1 MKKRSILFIALMLSL
16 VMALAFSSLGMAAQL
31 SNNIGLTLNCPEGQV
46 GHWHFVSNQTG
57 GAAAGQL
64 IATFGDTGQLAA
76 VGPTKVLGSTQHFVV
91 EGPLGP
97 LQGAYTLTGNG
108 LNQLP
113 GKLVLSD
120 WSCVGDKKDP
130 PKK

>member
-31 SNNIGLTLNCPEGQV
+31 SNNVGLTLNCPEGQV
-46 GHWHFVSNQTG
+46 GHWHFVNNQTG
-57 GAAAGQL
+57 GAAAGQ
-64 IATFGDTGQLAA
+64 IFATFGDAGTINAA
-76 VGPTKVLGSTQHFVV
+76 PTKVLGSTQHFVI

-97 LQGAYTLTGNG
+97 LQGAYTTLGDGMTAM
-108 LNQLP
+108 P

-120 WSCVGDKKDP
+120 WSCVDGKK
-130 PKK
+130 PK

>member
-16 VMALAFSSLGMAAQL
+16 VMALGFSSLGMAAQL
-31 SNNIGLTLNCPEGQV
+31 SNNIGLTLNCPEGYV
-46 GHWHFVSNQTG
+46 GHWHFVNNQTG
-57 GAAAGQL
+57 GAGAGQL
-64 IATFGDTGQLAA
+64 IATFGDAGT
-76 VGPTKVLGSTQHFVV
+76 VGPVAPTKVLGSTQHFVV

-97 LQGAYTLTGNG
+97 LQGAYTLTGDG
-108 LNQLP
+108 QSQLP

-120 WSCVGDKKDP
+120 WSCVDGKKP